1 MDEGTQQGPIAY
13 LTGDYPKVSH
23 TFILREVESLRAA
36 GLEVFTCSIR
46 RPAASEFKGEEEL
59 RARAETFYVIA
70 AANNPLRVMAAHAR
84 AIARSPRIWLST
96 LGLALKT
103 RSPGV
108 KALMWQLFYFVEAG
122 VLAEHLRSGG
132 VRHLHNHFGNS
143 SCSVAMLASGLAG
156 IPFSFTE
163 HGPAIFFEVDRWAL
177 GEKIARARFV
187 VAISHFCRSQL
198 MLFSDPVHWGKIAI
212 VHCGVDPAVYGREPR
227 GVFGKR
233 VVFVGRLDPVK
244 GAPLLIEAIARVL
257 PTHPEARLTLVGDGP
272 ARAMAETKA
281 AELGIAAA
289 VTFAG
294 FQSQGRVAALLEEA
308 DMLVLPS
315 FAEGVPVV
323 LMEAMASRIPV
334 IASRV
339 AGVQE
344 LVEDGVAGFTVPPG
358 DVDTLAERM
367 ARLMAD
373 PVMAAQMGRAGRAMV
388 EREFD
393 IAREGEWLAKIFRAG
408 GPAGRLRPGASEAE
422 MALDD

>member
-1 MDEGTQQGPIAY
+1 MDQKQDRARGPIAY

-36 GLEVFTCSIR
+36 GLEVITCSIR
-46 RPAASEFKGEEEL
+46 RPAESEFKGGEEL

-70 AANNPLRVMAAHAR
+70 AAKNPLRVLAAHGR
-84 AIARSPRIWLST
+84 AFARSPGRWFST
-96 LGLALKT
+96 LALALKT
-103 RSPGV
+103 RSAGL
-108 KALMWQLFYFVEAG
+108 KALMWQLFYFAEAG
-122 VLAEHLRSGG
+122 VLADHLRAKG
-132 VRHLHNHFGNS
+132 VSHLHNHFGNS
-143 SCSVAMLASGLAG
+143 SCSVAMLTSALSG

-198 MLFSDPVHWGKIAI
+198 MLFSDPAHWDKIAI
-212 VHCGVDPAVYGREPR
+212 VHCGVDPDAYGQTPR
-227 GVFGKR
+227 GAFGKR
-233 VVFVGRLDPVK
+233 VIFVGRLDPVK
-244 GAPLLIEAIARVL
+244 GAPLLIEALAQLL
-257 PTHPEARLTLVGDGP
+257 PEHPDATLTLVGDGP
-272 ARAMAETKA
+272 ARAVAEAKA
-281 AELGIAAA
+281 VALGIAGA
-289 VTFAG
+289 VIFAG
-294 FQSQGRVAALLEEA
+294 FQSQGRVAAMLETA

-358 DVDTLAERM
+358 DVATLAARM

-373 PVMAAQMGRAGRAMV
+373 PEMAARMGAEGRQVV

-393 IAREGEWLAKIFRAG
+393 IAHEGAWLARIFRDG
-408 GPAGRLRPGASEAE
+408 GPGGRLRPRPAS
-422 MALDD
+422 DT